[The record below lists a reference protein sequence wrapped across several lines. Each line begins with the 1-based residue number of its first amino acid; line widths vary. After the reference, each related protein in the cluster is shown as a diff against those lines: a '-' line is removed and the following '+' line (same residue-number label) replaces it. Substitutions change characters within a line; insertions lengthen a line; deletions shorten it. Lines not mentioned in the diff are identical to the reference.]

1 MLKKTPKTGF
11 NLSADFFFLSAWNQ
25 LLYEPC
31 KKLLA
36 WVNTIFIFKRSIIFW
51 EFMLITDFLSLLQGI
66 FDVYKNDTN
75 ALSVIISNSDSS
87 WF

>member
-1 MLKKTPKTGF
+1 
-11 NLSADFFFLSAWNQ
+11 
-25 LLYEPC
+25 
-31 KKLLA
+31 
-36 WVNTIFIFKRSIIFW
+36 
-51 EFMLITDFLSLLQGI
+51 MLITDFLSLLQGI